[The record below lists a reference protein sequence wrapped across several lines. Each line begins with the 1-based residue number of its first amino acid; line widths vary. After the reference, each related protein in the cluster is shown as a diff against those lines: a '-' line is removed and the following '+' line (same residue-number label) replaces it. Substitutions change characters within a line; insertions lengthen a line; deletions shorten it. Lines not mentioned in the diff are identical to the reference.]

1 MFSLYTEPETNY
13 EEEMQILRV
22 IEAYCSLSAS
32 TTNKQRHTFS
42 TTSSK
47 FLFLCIYLF
56 INKKIETHDE
66 SKRWDFSNVELW
78 ITGAPVSFQT
88 LWGQQYRVGM
98 NFSA

>member
-1 MFSLYTEPETNY
+1 MKRYNAIFFSLFTEPETNY

-47 FLFLCIYLF
+47 FLFSGI
-56 INKKIETHDE
+56 
-66 SKRWDFSNVELW
+66 
-78 ITGAPVSFQT
+78 
-88 LWGQQYRVGM
+88 
-98 NFSA
+98 

>member
-1 MFSLYTEPETNY
+1 MKRYNANFFSLFTEPETNY

-47 FLFLCIYLF
+47 FL
-56 INKKIETHDE
+56 
-66 SKRWDFSNVELW
+66 
-78 ITGAPVSFQT
+78 
-88 LWGQQYRVGM
+88 
-98 NFSA
+98 